1 MNSTQPIQHILVAH
15 DFQENSDA
23 ALDYALS
30 LAKKLGSRI
39 TVLHSYEIPSLGA
52 PEVLVLATD
61 WPKQF
66 GVVAREAL
74 EKVVG
79 RVSGS
84 GVAVQSELRQGAAWR
99 EVDGFAKENQ
109 VDLIV
114 VGSHGRHGVP
124 RALLGSVA
132 EKSSARRL
140 APCSSSAA
148 PRSPAERGLPCVGDR
163 RDEHRAR
170 LSVFDGD
177 RSPMGLHGPLAKRQA
192 EAAPAAARGQPA
204 GVELHEGVENL
215 RPHFGGNAGPL
226 IAHANLRGRSVA
238 DALEPH
244 DAPLRSVPNGV
255 FREVDEHPEEQILV
269 SLELRR
275 V

>member
-39 TVLHSYEIPSLGA
+39 TVLHAYEIPSLGA

-66 GVVAREAL
+66 SVVAREAL
-74 EKVVG
+74 EKVVA

-84 GVAVQSELRQGAAWR
+84 GVAVRSELRQGAAWR

-132 EKSSARRL
+132 EKIVRT
-140 APCSSSAA
+140 APC
-148 PRSPAERGLPCVGDR
+148 PVLVVRGPT
-163 RDEHRAR
+163 
-170 LSVFDGD
+170 
-177 RSPMGLHGPLAKRQA
+177 
-192 EAAPAAARGQPA
+192 QP
-204 GVELHEGVENL
+204 G
-215 RPHFGGNAGPL
+215 
-226 IAHANLRGRSVA
+226 
-238 DALEPH
+238 
-244 DAPLRSVPNGV
+244 
-255 FREVDEHPEEQILV
+255 
-269 SLELRR
+269 
-275 V
+275 